1 MSHLLAHSFKSKIT
15 NAQVFTEEQ
24 KGEMHNVRVQIKRR
38 VSIGGFVSEAHLVEE
53 LVRMGMDGSLV
64 RRALCY
70 LVQQGEFEY
79 KKERRLVHRL
89 Q

>member
-1 MSHLLAHSFKSKIT
+1 M
-15 NAQVFTEEQ
+15 QVFTEEQ
-24 KGEMHNVRVQIKRR
+24 KAEMHNVQMQIKRR
-38 VSIGGFVSEAHLVEE
+38 VSIGGFVSEAHLVDE
-53 LVRMGMDGSLV
+53 LVRVGMDGSLV

-70 LVQQGEFEY
+70 MVQCGELEY

>member
-1 MSHLLAHSFKSKIT
+1 MCLHTSCSKKCYM
-15 NAQVFTEEQ
+15 QVFTEEQ
-24 KGEMHNVRVQIKRR
+24 RAEMHHVQVQIKRR
-38 VSIGGFVSEAHLVEE
+38 CSIGGFVSEARLVEE
-53 LVRMGMDGSLV
+53 LVRVGMDGSLV

-70 LVQQGEFEY
+70 LVQCGEFEY

>member
-1 MSHLLAHSFKSKIT
+1 M
-15 NAQVFTEEQ
+15 QVFTEEQ
-24 KGEMHNVRVQIKRR
+24 KAEMHNVQVQIKRR
-38 VSIGGFVSEAHLVEE
+38 VSIGGFVSEAHLVAE
-53 LVRMGMDGSLV
+53 LERVGMNGSLI

-70 LVQQGEFEY
+70 LVQCGDFEY